1 MVRTLAGQ
9 HGWKKSPTKLTK
21 EAISMTEWTVVAVL
35 AIALIYLLW
44 KYFRLKGRIE
54 SHAWGMFEEWR
65 EGEIDAHVDLR
76 LRESEK
82 GIREDAIR
90 KSEAVIRGKV
100 TETLI
105 PFFPDFKYNSK
116 DARFLGTPVDLVVF
130 DGLSEGRMRKV
141 VFIEVKT
148 GRNAGLSSRE
158 RMVRDCIRS
167 RRVTYE
173 VIHHRDS

>member
-1 MVRTLAGQ
+1 MPA
-9 HGWKKSPTKLTK
+9 K
-21 EAISMTEWTVVAVL
+21 ETISISEWTLVALL
-35 AIALIYLLW
+35 AMALIYLLW
-44 KYFRLKGRIE
+44 KYFQLKNRIE
-54 SHAWGMFEEWR
+54 SHAWHMFEEWR
-65 EGEIDAHVDLR
+65 EGEIDAEVDLR

-105 PFFPDFKYNSK
+105 PFFPDFKYDSR

-141 VFIEVKT
+141 VFIEIKT
-148 GRNAGLSSRE
+148 GKNANLSTRE

-167 RRVTYE
+167 KKVAYE
-173 VIHHRDS
+173 KIHHRDR